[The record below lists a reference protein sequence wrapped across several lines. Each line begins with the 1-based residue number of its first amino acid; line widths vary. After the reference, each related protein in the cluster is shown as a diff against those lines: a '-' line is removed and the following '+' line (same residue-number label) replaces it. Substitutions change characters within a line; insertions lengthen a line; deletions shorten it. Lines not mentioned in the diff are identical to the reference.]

1 MPTIWDHSLTMD
13 KWAASLSLLLILNGT
28 TACFAADKVIS
39 SVDGKSV
46 NYFYESCP
54 EECQVATFTCT
65 DTASVSVVL
74 SDIEAKNAAK
84 AMLEE
89 QKQIVFKVGKK
100 SFNYSIAEMTFMEL
114 SGAWW
119 LKGYSNNVDQ
129 KDLAPA
135 IAGVK
140 SFEASAGGQKVT
152 LPVDAA
158 VKGWAAACR

>member
-1 MPTIWDHSLTMD
+1 MSR
-13 KWAASLSLLLILNGT
+13 LSLALLALCA
-28 TACFAADKVIS
+28 TAATSFAAEKIVS
-39 SVDGKSV
+39 RVDGKSV

-74 SDIEAKNAAK
+74 ADIEAKHAAK

-89 QKQIVFKVGKK
+89 QKQIVFKVGRK
-100 SFNYSIAEMTFMEL
+100 SFNYSIQEMTFMEL

-119 LKGYSNNVDQ
+119 LTGFSNDVDQ

-135 IAGVK
+135 IAGVQT
-140 SFEASAGGQKVT
+140 FEASAGGQKVV
-152 LPVDAA
+152 LPVGAE
-158 VKGWAAACR
+158 VKGWAVGCK

>member
-1 MPTIWDHSLTMD
+1 MTR
-13 KWAASLSLLLILNGT
+13 LSAFVFALCAT
-28 TACFAADKVIS
+28 TATSFAADKIVS

-46 NYFYESCP
+46 NYFYKSCP
-54 EECQVATFTCT
+54 EECQVATLTCT
-65 DTASVSVVL
+65 ESASVSVVL

-89 QKQIVFKVGKK
+89 EKQIVFNVGKK
-100 SFNYSIAEMTFMEL
+100 SFNYAISEMQFMEL

-119 LKGYSNNVDQ
+119 LTGQSNNVDQ

-140 SFEASAGGQKVT
+140 AFEASAGGQKVT
-152 LPVDAA
+152 LPVDAK
-158 VKGWAAACR
+158 VKGWAAGCK

>member
-1 MPTIWDHSLTMD
+1 MRRQIITVIAMCSV
-13 KWAASLSLLLILNGT
+13 
-28 TACFAADKVIS
+28 TATSFAADRIVS
-39 SVDGKSV
+39 RVDGKSV
-46 NYFYESCP
+46 NYFYQSCP

-100 SFNYSIAEMTFMEL
+100 SFNYSIAEMTFMEM

-119 LKGYSNNVDQ
+119 LKGFSNDVDQ

-140 SFEASAGGQKVT
+140 TFEASAGGQKVT

-158 VKGWAAACR
+158 VKGWARACK

>member
-1 MPTIWDHSLTMD
+1 MTNYIWHFAVLGVLSIGGN
-13 KWAASLSLLLILNGT
+13 AS
-28 TACFAADKVIS
+28 AADKIVS
-39 SVDGKSV
+39 RVDGKSV

-84 AMLEE
+84 AMVEE

-100 SFNYSIAEMTFMEL
+100 SFNYAISEMQFMEL

-119 LKGYSNNVDQ
+119 LTGFSNDVDQ
-129 KDLAPA
+129 KELAPA

-140 SFEASAGGQKVT
+140 TFEASAGGQKVT

-158 VKGWAAACR
+158 VKSWGAGCN

>member
-1 MPTIWDHSLTMD
+1 METSKP
-13 KWAASLSLLLILNGT
+13 LLLALSFLTAT
-28 TACFAADKVIS
+28 TANSLAEDKIVS
-39 SVDGKSV
+39 RVDGKSV
-46 NYFYESCP
+46 NYFYQSCP

-65 DTASVSVVL
+65 DTGSVSVVL

-84 AMLEE
+84 AILEE

-100 SFNYSIAEMTFMEL
+100 SFNYSIQEMTFMEM

-119 LKGYSNNVDQ
+119 LTGFSNNVDQ

-140 SFEASAGGQKVT
+140 SFEVSAGGQKVT

-158 VKGWAAACR
+158 VKAWAAGCK